1 MRQAGD
7 PMDGPPKLGKVVN
20 LRRNP
25 AYKPDLAALAREQ
38 VVAGRRKLGL
48 SQKEFAELLSP
59 LLGWAPTAEII
70 EGWETTAVPPGDVIL
85 AIGMAAHDTGQD
97 VLTVALTAEAERVAD
112 LVPGV
117 IGDLNRVLGAPDVTR
132 AYETRGMITRSQ
144 WNGII
149 EDCQRHVWLY
159 GMAELGYA
167 LDDAVPGLLH
177 TAAANGCDIRVL
189 LLDPSYSGTSDI
201 DVDEGN
207 PPGTLS
213 PRIRA
218 ARIRFGQMMA
228 RCDGRMQIRVY
239 NAPPTVSIVRG
250 DDRMLVT
257 PYLRFFVGGNSPTFE
272 LEDIPDGKMFDR
284 YCRHFETVWQ
294 IAKEWTP

>member
-1 MRQAGD
+1 MNDQ
-7 PMDGPPKLGKVVN
+7 PKLGKVVN

-25 AYKPDLAALAREQ
+25 AYKPDLATLAREQ

-48 SQKEFAELLSP
+48 TQREFAELLSP
-59 LLGWAPTAEII
+59 LLGWSPTPEIVD
-70 EGWETTAVPPGDVIL
+70 GWETTAVPPGDVIL
-85 AIGMAAHDTGQD
+85 AIGMATSNAEQN
-97 VLTVALTAEAERVAD
+97 VLTVALTSDAERVVD
-112 LVPGV
+112 ILGGV
-117 IGDLNRVLGAPDVTR
+117 VGDLNRVLGAPDVIR

-149 EDCQRHVWLY
+149 EDCKNHVWLY

-167 LDDAVPGLLH
+167 LDDAVPGLLRK
-177 TAAANGCDIRVL
+177 AAVSGCDIRVL
-189 LLDPSYSGTSDI
+189 LLDPNYTGASDI

-218 ARIRFGQMMA
+218 ARARFSEMMA
-228 RCDGRMQIRVY
+228 QCDGRMHVRVY

-272 LEDIPDGKMFDR
+272 LEDIPEGKMFDR